1 MGKIRNEEYSTLGG
15 FLIESFGTDRPEIEI
30 RFPKLN
36 DVFFGAFKDQLIKV
50 KNLEGSLKFT
60 EQEKK
65 ATESLYSEA
74 YEVNVELNF
83 LSSYMKDAGLS
94 TDAVSKLKRSL
105 TTSNIEGA
113 LLQLKDVKGYVLD
126 NKDALVAEG
135 MSPDYPAKMDDHIDS
150 MDKKNVLQNKV
161 LQARKQLVS
170 DNKADYKKLYSFIST
185 VAEKGKLVFAGTV
198 KEDNYSISKLLKK
211 MRAPKKGG
219 GDENQNPP
227 A

>member
-15 FLIESFGTDRPEIEI
+15 FLIESFGDDKSVIEI

-36 DVFFGAFKDQLIKV
+36 DVYFGAFRDQLQKV
-50 KNLEGSLKFT
+50 KNLEGTLKLT

-65 ATESLYSEA
+65 ATESLYAEA

-113 LLQLKDVKGYVLD
+113 VLQLKDVKGYVVD
-126 NKDALVAEG
+126 NLTALVAEG
-135 MSPDYPAKMDDHIDS
+135 MSADYPAKMEDHIVS
-150 MDKKNVLQNKV
+150 MDTKNILQNKV
-161 LQARKQLVS
+161 MEARKGLVKA
-170 DNKADYKKLYSFIST
+170 NKDDYKKLYDFIST
-185 VAEKGKLVFAGTV
+185 VAEKGKLVFAGDI
-198 KEDNYSISKLLKK
+198 KEDQYNITKLLKK
-211 MRAPKKGG
+211 MRAPNNGGG
-219 GDENQNPP
+219 GDSPKP
-227 A
+227 